1 MKTSLLFDTPL
12 EEVKKGFNV
21 YIHVEDEWG
30 RRILSKKANTLVRGF
45 YDILFGRFNTHTT
58 VVDTGGTQSGI
69 SVNFQDFDVSAV
81 SGSTSNGIVVG
92 TSTSPVSMMDFR
104 LGSLIAH
111 GVGAGQLLYGSVGF
125 TPIEIIGN
133 MIRFQINRLLTN
145 DSGNDITVNEVGLV
159 GRKGTA
165 LAPRNVLLD
174 RTLATFIVPN
184 GSSRNVI
191 YELRVVV

>member
-1 MKTSLLFDTPL
+1 MKTSLMFDTPL
-12 EEVKKGFNV
+12 EEVEKGFNA

-45 YDILFGRFNTHTT
+45 YDILFGRFSTATT
-58 VVDTGGTQSGI
+58 VVDTSGSSASDYAHSQDY
-69 SVNFQDFDVSAV
+69 SVGAV
-81 SGSTSNGIVVG
+81 SGDTSNGIVVG
-92 TSTSPVSMMDFR
+92 TSTSPVSIMDFR
-104 LGSLIAH
+104 IGSLIEH
-111 GVGAGQLLYGSVGF
+111 GIGAGQLLYGSVGF

-145 DSGNDITVNEVGLV
+145 NSGNDITVNEVGLV
-159 GRKGTA
+159 GIKGTS
-165 LAPRNVLLD
+165 LGPRNVLLD

>member
-1 MKTSLLFDTPL
+1 MKSSLMFDTPL
-12 EEVKKGFNV
+12 EKVEKGFNV

-45 YDILFGRFNTHTT
+45 YDILFNRFSRT
-58 VVDTGGTQSGI
+58 VTAVVRTDGI
-69 SVNFQDFDVSAV
+69 SQGDQVYFRDFSINAL
-81 SGSTSNGIVVG
+81 SGDTTFGIVVG
-92 TSTSPVSMMDFR
+92 TGTSPVSMMDFR
-104 LGSLIAH
+104 LASLIAH
-111 GVGAGQLLYGSVGF
+111 GVGAGKLVYGSVGF

-133 MIRFQINRLLTN
+133 MIRFQITRLLTN
-145 DSGNDITVNEVGLV
+145 NSGADITVNEVGLIV
-159 GRKGTA
+159 RYGLNDLR
-165 LAPRNVLLD
+165 VLID